1 MSKRIKLKFKKMLKK
16 AEFVH
21 ADLEYHEE
29 LLTDAKVDFNEAFLE
44 RLNSMSRRE
53 RKYWKRHVNKLNDE
67 RAKQLLKEAEE
78 AGKENEQQE
87 HELEGGAL
95 EQSKEVF
102 IDTATGREFS
112 LTDEEIADD
121 DEDNKSGVIKK
132 LYRKIASM
140 THPDKLIASGL
151 SPGEVG
157 RKEEIFIK
165 AKEAYERENWYS
177 LYSIASDLG
186 ITPADIEDKHIE
198 WIEDDIRLTMGRI
211 SRIGQLFTWVW
222 YVSDEEQK
230 KQIMDQYL
238 KQVYNWEW
246 KG

>member
-29 LLTDAKVDFNEAFLE
+29 LLTDAKTDFNEAFLE
-44 RLNSMSRRE
+44 RLSSMSRRE
-53 RKYWKRHVNKLNDE
+53 RKYWKRHVDKLNNE
-67 RAKQLLKEAEE
+67 RAKQLLKEAEN
-78 AGKENEQQE
+78 AAKENEEQGAD
-87 HELEGGAL
+87 LEGGAL

-112 LTDEEIADD
+112 LSDEELDD
-121 DEDNKSGVIKK
+121 DDDDKSGVIKK

-157 RKEEIFIK
+157 RKEETFIK
-165 AKEAYERENWYS
+165 AKEAYEREN
-177 LYSIASDLG
+177 
-186 ITPADIEDKHIE
+186 
-198 WIEDDIRLTMGRI
+198 
-211 SRIGQLFTWVW
+211 
-222 YVSDEEQK
+222 
-230 KQIMDQYL
+230 
-238 KQVYNWEW
+238 
-246 KG
+246 